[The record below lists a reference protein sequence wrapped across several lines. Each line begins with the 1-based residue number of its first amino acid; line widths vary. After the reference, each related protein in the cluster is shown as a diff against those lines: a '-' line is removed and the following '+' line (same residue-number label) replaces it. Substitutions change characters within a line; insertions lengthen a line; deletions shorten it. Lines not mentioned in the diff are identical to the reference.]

1 MDICGCSLLKKNSW
15 QTRQPRQDSS
25 AFDINRQELTMAT
38 GISSEGRETRVGWLD
53 LRALTE
59 YACVSERTIRGW
71 IHSPTNPLPAVQV
84 GRKIL
89 VSRRMFDTWLE
100 RHTVRPLEE
109 INIDVIVREVVE
121 GVRRGR

>member
-1 MDICGCSLLKKNSW
+1 
-15 QTRQPRQDSS
+15 
-25 AFDINRQELTMAT
+25 MAT
-38 GISSEGRETRVGWLD
+38 GTSNESKETRVEWLD

-100 RHTVRPLEE
+100 RHQVRPLEE
-109 INIDVIVREVVE
+109 INIDVIVHEVLE
-121 GVRRGR
+121 GVRNGR

>member
-1 MDICGCSLLKKNSW
+1 
-15 QTRQPRQDSS
+15 
-25 AFDINRQELTMAT
+25 MASGT
-38 GISSEGRETRVGWLD
+38 SNEGKETRVEWLD

-59 YACVSERTIRGW
+59 YACVCERTIRGW

-89 VSRRMFDTWLE
+89 VSRRILDTWLE
-100 RHTVRPLEE
+100 RHAVRLLEE